1 MSAGSERVRGLCGET
16 PRPQEC
22 AGTANGTERVASPAP
37 RFGALRGAPAEVG
50 VKKAQSGFDQG
61 GNLLP
66 HIENQAS
73 TPGYETR

>member
-1 MSAGSERVRGLCGET
+1 
-16 PRPQEC
+16 
-22 AGTANGTERVASPAP
+22 
-37 RFGALRGAPAEVG
+37 VG
-50 VKKAQSGFDQG
+50 VKKTRSGFDQG